1 MTGTCLNPSW
11 YLPVSYSCSDQRL
24 RGGSVC
30 SLRDPWP
37 GAEVGVSLSKS
48 FQRQDLRVFRRV
60 LAKAAEITFTC
71 SSLCL
76 VSAFSASIL
85 ALKGLKKQQ
94 LWKRNWGNT
103 RGTRWIWSSE
113 AVKKVASSFLTV
125 FSVGSFPPHLR
136 AVTCF
141 RWGGGGLQEACR
153 LTANYTWETGTNK
166 PHSKLLTPRKCC
178 SLPHNKPFPEPNK
191 I

>member
-1 MTGTCLNPSW
+1 MTGTCFNPSW
-11 YLPVSYSCSDQRL
+11 YHPASCSGSDLRL

-30 SLRDPWP
+30 SLCDPWP
-37 GAEVGVSLSKS
+37 AAEVWVSLSKS

-94 LWKRNWGNT
+94 LRKRNWGNT
-103 RGTRWIWSSE
+103 RGTRWIWSTE
-113 AVKKVASSFLTV
+113 AVKKSSFF
-125 FSVGSFPPHLR
+125 FSNSILCWILSTAPASCDLFQMRG
-136 AVTCF
+136 AA
-141 RWGGGGLQEACR
+141 GGLQ
-153 LTANYTWETGTNK
+153 TN
-166 PHSKLLTPRKCC
+166 R
-178 SLPHNKPFPEPNK
+178 
-191 I
+191 

>member
-11 YLPVSYSCSDQRL
+11 YHPAFCSCSDLRL

-30 SLRDPWP
+30 SLCDPWP
-37 GAEVGVSLSKS
+37 AAEVGVSLSKS

-60 LAKAAEITFTC
+60 LEKATEITFAC

-94 LWKRNWGNT
+94 LWKKNWGNT
-103 RGTRWIWSSE
+103 RGTRWLWSTA
-113 AVKKVASSFLTV
+113 AVKQKVASSFLAL

-141 RWGGGGLQEACR
+141 RWGGLQEACR
-153 LTANYTWETGTNK
+153 LTANYTWEMGTNK
-166 PHSKLLTPRKCC
+166 PHCKLLTPRKCC
-178 SLPHNKPFPEPNK
+178 SLLHNKPFPEPNK